1 MANTYTV
8 YEVIGKK
15 EDVSDIITNISP
27 TTTPFQSMIGK
38 ESVNNVLFQ
47 WQEDTLASAA
57 ANAQYDGFDASEVA
71 AAPTTVRTSYTQIL
85 AKAIKV
91 ATTTDKVST
100 YGRAKET
107 AYQLSKRAAELK
119 RDLEYVMLNKQAGGA
134 GTLNNVTLTSLG
146 NSANVASDAARTMKS
161 FQAQVDS
168 STYSALLTKTGGTS
182 TAMSETN
189 LNTVLAALFAN
200 GADPRYLMIPPGEAL
215 GIAGFASASGRY
227 RFADNADADAS
238 RRIVNVID
246 LYVSP
251 YGEVKVIL
259 NRFMAA
265 DDHLV
270 FDPDMWKLCVLRPW
284 TREPL
289 AKVGDSERH
298 LLVGEYS
305 LKHKHY
311 GSSGIIRKAA

>member
-1 MANTYTV
+1 MTTYTT

-15 EDVSDIITNISP
+15 EDVSDIITNIAP

-47 WQEDTLASAA
+47 WQEDTLANAA
-57 ANAQYDGFDASEVA
+57 ANAQFDGFDASSIA
-71 AAPTTVRTSYTQIL
+71 ATPTTIRTSFTQIL

-91 ATTTDKVST
+91 ATTTDSVSR

-119 RDLEYVMLNKQAGGA
+119 RDLEYVLLNKQAGGA
-134 GTLNNVTLTSLG
+134 GVLNNTTLTSIG
-146 NSANVASDAARTMKS
+146 NTAQTASDAARTMKS

-168 STYSALLTKTGGTS
+168 TTYSALLTKTGGTT
-182 TAMSETN
+182 TAMSEAN
-189 LNTVLAALFAN
+189 LNTVLQALFNN

-227 RFADNADADAS
+227 RFADNADAEAA
-238 RRIVNVID
+238 RRIINVID
-246 LYVSP
+246 VYVSP

-259 NRFMAA
+259 NRFMAT

-298 LLVGEYS
+298 MIVGEYS

-311 GSSGIIRKAA
+311 GASGIIRKAA